1 MVFFVV
7 FVSDVFGSRV
17 IFVAISGSR
26 IASLCWRK
34 SIRFIVSV
42 ISWLSEARIVFIIS
56 CEEANFFVSVNR
68 CELNVLFVIRN
79 ILIFCNNLKKQD
91 LVVILYDMLRL
102 LFTRDDLL
110 INRQSR
116 VRLSLVELF
125 QQFVNSLFGGVL
137 YRLIVKQDLYCFFRI
152 SGNYWRGVTL
162 GCVIGSIYRRIV
174 GVFSQVFLYRLI
186 I

>member
-79 ILIFCNNLKKQD
+79 ILIFCNNLKK
-91 LVVILYDMLRL
+91 
-102 LFTRDDLL
+102 
-110 INRQSR
+110 
-116 VRLSLVELF
+116 
-125 QQFVNSLFGGVL
+125 
-137 YRLIVKQDLYCFFRI
+137 
-152 SGNYWRGVTL
+152 
-162 GCVIGSIYRRIV
+162 
-174 GVFSQVFLYRLI
+174 
-186 I
+186 